1 MAEVRYVFTFIE
13 QLIKADLKLD
23 LSKVQFSLI
32 YYLLEQDRLV
42 AGVGDQ
48 VVVGGALLE
57 AVDVEHLV
65 EHLPWVDKIPEA
77 LVAANR
83 YK

>member
-1 MAEVRYVFTFIE
+1 MV
-13 QLIKADLKLD
+13 
-23 LSKVQFSLI
+23 
-32 YYLLEQDRLV
+32 EQDRLV

-77 LVAANR
+77 LVAAVLPEGH
-83 YK
+83 YGAMDHY

>member
-13 QLIKADLKLD
+13 QLIKD
-23 LSKVQFSLI
+23 LSKIQFSLI